1 MLILLPPSEGKTPA
15 RRGRPLDLSSLSF
28 PSLTSRREIVISA
41 LEQVSGQPDAS
52 AVLGVSSSLV
62 DQVRRNLDLR
72 TAPTAAAVQVYSGVL
87 YQALDH
93 ASLEGAAKRR
103 ANRSVVVISAVFGAL
118 RLTDRV
124 PAYRV
129 HVCARVPG
137 VGALDRGWRSALSGA
152 LDAAV
157 KPREL
162 VVDCRST
169 TYAAMW
175 RPTQQRAEAWVQ
187 VAVPARHTTRSTRE
201 GSSRASSSGPR
212 HRAAPGAWPSACPIA
227 STSSSRLR
235 PGRAARGRSP
245 CRSSRAGRRQT
256 SAMRPRRLHG
266 DRPRGPGGAG
276 PARADLPH
284 RHHGRRRDL

>member
-175 RPTQQRAEAWVQ
+175 RPTHQRAEAWVQ
-187 VAVPARHTTRSTRE
+187 VAVPGASHNAKHTRGLVTRE
-201 GSSRASSSGPR
+201 LVRAEAPR
-212 HRAAPGAWPSACPIA
+212 SPRGLAERLSDSFDVELTAPP
-227 STSSSRLR
+227 R
-235 PGRAARGRSP
+235 PGRPWTLAVQEQPRRSPADIRDEASTAAR
-245 CRSSRAGRRQT
+245 
-256 SAMRPRRLHG
+256 
-266 DRPRGPGGAG
+266 
-276 PARADLPH
+276 
-284 RHHGRRRDL
+284 